1 MVMNKLFAILFV
13 IYLAG
18 DPTLSMLEVFSD
30 TKEFIVAALLA
41 IIMVPWVV
49 SQFDN

>member
-1 MVMNKLFAILFV
+1 MNKLFAILCM

-18 DPTLSMLEVFSD
+18 DPTLSMLEVFSS
-30 TKEFIVAALLA
+30 TGEYIVAAVFS

>member
-1 MVMNKLFAILFV
+1 MNKLLAVFLV
-13 IYLAG
+13 IYLLG

-30 TKEFIVAALLA
+30 TKELIVAAVFA

-49 SQFDN
+49 SQIEN

>member
-1 MVMNKLFAILFV
+1 MVMNKLFAFLFV
-13 IYLAG
+13 IYLIG

-30 TKEFIVAALLA
+30 AKEFIVATVFA

>member
-1 MVMNKLFAILFV
+1 MNKLFAILCV

-18 DPTLSMLEVFSD
+18 DPTLSMLKVFSS
-30 TKEFIVAALLA
+30 TGEYIVAAVFA

>member
-1 MVMNKLFAILFV
+1 MNKLFAILCM

-18 DPTLSMLEVFSD
+18 DPTLSMLEVFSG
-30 TKEFIVAALLA
+30 TREYIVAAVFA

-49 SQFDN
+49 SQFEN

>member
-1 MVMNKLFAILFV
+1 MNKLLAILFV

-18 DPTLSMLEVFSD
+18 DPTLSMLEVFSNAR
-30 TKEFIVAALLA
+30 EYIVAAVFA

-49 SQFDN
+49 SQIEN

>member
-1 MVMNKLFAILFV
+1 MNKLLAILCV

-18 DPTLSMLEVFSD
+18 DPTLSLLEALSG
-30 TKEFIVAALLA
+30 TKELIVAAVFA